1 MKIILESQIEKAL
14 VARVKKHGGCAMK
27 FVSPGMTGVPDR
39 LVLLP
44 GGRIWF
50 VELKAPGRKLSPKQV
65 KIASRL
71 ESLGHKV
78 WVIDNQEKIAV
89 FLQEV
94 LSQ

>member
-1 MKIILESQIEKAL
+1 MKILLESQIEKAL

-39 LVLLP
+39 LVLMP

-65 KIASRL
+65 KMAKWM
-71 ESLGHKV
+71 ENFGHKV
-78 WVIDNQEKIAV
+78 WVIDNQEKITV

-94 LSQ
+94 LKK